1 MLNMSYCFL
10 FSVWLTSGS
19 LRGPV
24 VMGGGLLPL
33 LPLPLPAPPPPTI
46 FLLQRPNMKKTSI
59 SNKNFPLLA
68 NGRTVPTKIYS
79 NVYGF
84 DVTKTTMV
92 NKVPI
97 SAFSTSL
104 SMVKGK
110 KASKTLHLPKV
121 SKHMRSKS
129 NCFKNL
135 KPTLKGRNK
144 PESDKENIDKIK
156 TENPVEIPNPQ
167 SSEEERVL
175 AKEGLE
181 GQVASDVSPGHSISK
196 PISLEKTLL
205 NVPNIEIKQNAQIGL
220 KISNLPISSCVSE
233 NDLKNDKDLLDT
245 YISETSCKAPVEP
258 SDKCLA
264 KAATSQ
270 LIISTSLEKPNTGNN
285 VIVKE
290 VIKPMEIAILKSSNP
305 FDSVDKLQIL
315 HNTVNQSSGK
325 QDADD
330 DLQKLAS
337 NKKEKVEEQAREAE
351 EDIAVELLGGWG
363 ADAGAPLPPLP
374 SSPTAAFLLA
384 FPLVCSGP
392 RPDTPLNDNL
402 QTPNI
407 CSMEHFTNF
416 FLPKELSTGSNLPL
430 LNQPNS
436 GFSDCQSKSNDMMN
450 EKTKSSWFPP
460 QSNVSCLK
468 TVPPRQEDST
478 KFTYKPQTTS
488 SISSACIYSDM
499 NICFPHTK
507 SMTASNSYCLSESMF
522 SYEHAPV
529 MNNAKDQK
537 NKVQSD
543 LSKTLFHY
551 DNLPPEANMKT
562 KISPSDNNLYSAVA
576 PYGSSVSCNNGE
588 KINSYNAP
596 IFLSNEANICKNEH
610 SAKLLFPGV
619 SSEFSPI
626 SKSMDIPFTFPGP
639 NTSNI
644 YTSCNTF
651 NPFTTEVSTNLG
663 LSCGNSSSNIRPKTS
678 SNSYLSDFSSNI
690 YTQSCNLW
698 MEEDKTTYENIQKTD
713 YPKKGNISLAPNH
726 AQVQSNSSADLQ
738 AEFRFPLPVFS
749 KSASSKPI
757 TSTDIKSSK
766 NNLPKYGSRD
776 TKFAPQDNKSVKS
789 EFSSQ
794 KGTVNWMTSEVHSG
808 HANQDMFLPH
818 YSRNSKNTS
827 IPNTSQYIVQHNCPI
842 VTPATSIS
850 NKKSETYEQP
860 FYHMPPATY
869 VPQASI
875 AIEDNQYSW
884 SPSKLAS
891 LGDLG
896 PAASCSLPPAPC
908 GLPPAPCSLP
918 LPTLVGDLALAIGEP
933 KQTYQHLF
941 LDQSDMSAKERKQGS
956 LKPKDVFSK
965 GHSQTVDMNS
975 SNTAGSFLSVSQLME
990 RRKDDSVSSEITG
1003 INKSSFQYGQ
1013 KKNVTSDNQNKNFNY
1028 NVISNN
1034 KNYDLG
1040 HNNIMPFYPAEF
1052 PLQQV
1057 PDHHIPAQLKDHFNN
1072 KTESNKNLNKNTY
1085 STEALL
1091 QINDTNYQQN
1101 RRQKLSSHSVKSY
1114 DASNLCIPANI
1125 HGNHHNPSNH
1135 PLQYEHFGQSQSNVS
1150 NSYPYPAPAPAS
1162 NPPLYSTASFMAPTN
1177 MNSVN
1182 YSVNTSGFM
1191 TDGSDFSAPVENSY
1205 FTPKLEHCRPKQQN
1219 ERDIPKYSFS
1229 NKIAGAKEAAGKHKT
1244 ESCKKD
1250 SLSNKRLKKNKSC
1263 YTDNYV
1269 GTQDRTVGSIS
1280 NTMLDDSLF
1289 GYFSSSQMHPY
1300 PAQQPLAPG
1309 FPAGQGNYRGAP
1321 SSGKP
1326 PSPNTSGTSLTNF
1339 NLSTIFPE
1347 INKVC
1352 LKIIFTLSSAYP
1364 DPVPYFISLPVG
1376 QHFMHHLFISIIMFL
1391 SSNWPCPNCVYVQF
1405 EKFS

>member
-1 MLNMSYCFL
+1 
-10 FSVWLTSGS
+10 
-19 LRGPV
+19 
-24 VMGGGLLPL
+24 MGGGLLPL
-33 LPLPLPAPPPPTI
+33 LPLPLPLPAAPPPTI
-46 FLLQRPNMKKTSI
+46 FLLQRPNLKKTSI
-59 SNKNFPLLA
+59 SNNNFPLPA
-68 NGRTVPTKIYS
+68 KGRTVPTKIYS

-110 KASKTLHLPKV
+110 KAAKMLRLPKV
-121 SKHMRSKS
+121 SKHMRSKL

-135 KPTLKGRNK
+135 KPVLKGQHK
-144 PESDKENIDKIK
+144 AECDKENIDKVK
-156 TENPVEIPNPQ
+156 TENPVDIPNPQ
-167 SSEEERVL
+167 SSAEERVL

-181 GQVASDVSPGHSISK
+181 GQAASDVSPGHGVPK
-196 PISLEKTLL
+196 PLGLEKTSL
-205 NVPNIEIKQNAQIGL
+205 NVPNVEIKQNAQIDL
-220 KISNLPISSCVSE
+220 KISNSHLPISTCISG
-233 NDLKNDKDLLDT
+233 NDLKKGKDLIDT
-245 YISETSCKAPVEP
+245 FISESSCKAPVEP

-264 KAATSQ
+264 KVTSSQ
-270 LIISTSLEKPNTGNN
+270 LAIATCLEKPITG
-285 VIVKE
+285 IDFVKE
-290 VIKPMEIAILKSSNP
+290 VIKPMEIANLKSSHP
-305 FDSVDKLQIL
+305 FDSVDKLQVL
-315 HNTVNQSSGK
+315 NTAVNQSNGK
-325 QDADD
+325 QDTDD
-330 DLQKLAS
+330 ELHKLAS

-363 ADAGAPLPPLP
+363 GDAGAPLPPLP

-416 FLPKELSTGSNLPL
+416 FLPKESSSGSNLPL

-436 GFSDCQSKSNDMMN
+436 GFADCQSKSNDMMN
-450 EKTKSSWFPP
+450 DKTKSSWFPP
-460 QSNVSCLK
+460 QSNASCPK
-468 TVPPRQEDST
+468 TIPPRQEDPA
-478 KFTYKPQTTS
+478 KFGYKPQTTS

-507 SMTASNSYCLSESMF
+507 SMTASNTYCLSESMF

-551 DNLPPEANMKT
+551 DNLPPEHNMKA
-562 KISPSDNNLYSAVA
+562 KISPNDNNLYSAVT

-588 KINSYNAP
+588 KINSYNGP
-596 IFLSNEANICKNEH
+596 LFLPNEANTCKNEH

-663 LSCGNSSSNIRPKTS
+663 LSCGNSSSNVRPKPS

-698 MEEDKTTYENIQKTD
+698 MEEDKTTYDNIQKTD
-713 YPKKGNISLAPNH
+713 YSKKGNISLTANH
-726 AQVQSNSSADLQ
+726 VQVQSNSSADLQ

-749 KSASSKPI
+749 KSANSKPI
-757 TSTDIKSSK
+757 PSSDIKSSK
-766 NNLPKYGSRD
+766 NNLPKYGNRD

-808 HANQDMFLPH
+808 HQNQDMFLPH

-842 VTPATSIS
+842 VTSATSIS
-850 NKKSETYEQP
+850 NKKSEAYDQP

-869 VPQASI
+869 VPQAGT
-875 AIEDNQYSW
+875 ATEDNQYSW

-891 LGDLG
+891 LGDSG
-896 PAASCSLPPAPC
+896 PAASC
-908 GLPPAPCSLP
+908 GLPPAPCGLP

-941 LDQSDMSAKERKQGS
+941 LDQSDTSAKERKQGS
-956 LKPKDVFSK
+956 LKPKDIFSK

-990 RRKDDSVSSEITG
+990 RRKDDSVGSDITG
-1003 INKSSFQYGQ
+1003 INKSSFPYGQ
-1013 KKNVTSDNQNKNFNY
+1013 KKTIPPDNQNKNFNY
-1028 NVISNN
+1028 NAISNN
-1034 KNYDLG
+1034 KTYDLS
-1040 HNNIMPFYPAEF
+1040 HNNAMPFYPAEF

-1057 PDHHIPAQLKDHFNN
+1057 PDHHISTQLKDTNFNN
-1072 KTESNKNLNKNTY
+1072 KSDSNKNLNKNTY

-1091 QINDTNYQQN
+1091 QISDSNYQQN
-1101 RRQKLSSHSVKSY
+1101 RRQKVSSHSVKSY

-1125 HGNHHNPSNH
+1125 HGNHHNPSNL

-1162 NPPLYSTASFMAPTN
+1162 NPPLYSTASFMTPAN
-1177 MNSVN
+1177 MNSAN
-1182 YSVNTSGFM
+1182 YSVNNTGFM
-1191 TDGSDFSAPVENSY
+1191 TDVADFSAPVENSY
-1205 FTPKLEHCRPKQQN
+1205 FTSKLEHCRSKQQN
-1219 ERDIPKYSFS
+1219 ERDIPKYSFN
-1229 NKIAGAKEAAGKHKT
+1229 NKMASSKEATGKHKT

-1250 SLSNKRLKKNKSC
+1250 SLSNKRLKKTKTC
-1263 YTDNYV
+1263 YNDNFV
-1269 GTQDRTVGSIS
+1269 GAQDRTVGSIS

-1309 FPAGQGNYRGAP
+1309 FAAGQGNYRGAP

-1326 PSPNTSGTSLTNF
+1326 PSPNASGTSLTNF

-1352 LKIIFTLSSAYP
+1352 L
-1364 DPVPYFISLPVG
+1364 
-1376 QHFMHHLFISIIMFL
+1376 
-1391 SSNWPCPNCVYVQF
+1391 
-1405 EKFS
+1405 